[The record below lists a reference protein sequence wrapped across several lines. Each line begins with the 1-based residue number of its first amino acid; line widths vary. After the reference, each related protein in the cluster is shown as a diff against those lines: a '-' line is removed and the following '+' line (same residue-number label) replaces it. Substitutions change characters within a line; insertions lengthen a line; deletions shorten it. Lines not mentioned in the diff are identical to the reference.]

1 MVTWRHTSHCSMNL
15 SDLEA
20 KRFLGVKS
28 MVLKRM
34 FAAYN
39 CFAFPVSDELK
50 RKHDNVNALVRFVR
64 EPIVG
69 RVKLIVFQRWSQVV
83 NYFFSKAEQVV
94 RSVSTGALLTMGK
107 TVISLRVT
115 GCNQTVDIFLFSEFI
130 LKIQLPRKSKNVKH
144 LVFYFHFLDQ
154 IQGINIFG
162 RFSSASLHKP
172 FGFIFVIFI
181 TIICLNQTN
190 LTPTN
195 LLLLNLVSG

>member
-1 MVTWRHTSHCSMNL
+1 
-15 SDLEA
+15 
-20 KRFLGVKS
+20 
-28 MVLKRM
+28 
-34 FAAYN
+34 
-39 CFAFPVSDELK
+39 
-50 RKHDNVNALVRFVR
+50 
-64 EPIVG
+64 
-69 RVKLIVFQRWSQVV
+69 
-83 NYFFSKAEQVV
+83 
-94 RSVSTGALLTMGK
+94 MGK

-130 LKIQLPRKSKNVKH
+130 LKIQLPRKSKNAKH

-154 IQGINIFG
+154 IQGINICG